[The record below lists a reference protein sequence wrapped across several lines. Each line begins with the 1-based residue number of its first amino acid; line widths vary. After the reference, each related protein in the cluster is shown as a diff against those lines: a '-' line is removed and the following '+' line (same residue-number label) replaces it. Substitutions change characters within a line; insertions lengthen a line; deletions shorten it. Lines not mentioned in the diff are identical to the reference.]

1 MNAHDEYVDDLALL
15 ALDAL
20 PADEARHVRAHLS
33 QCEAC
38 TAEYVRLREAA
49 DVLPL
54 AAALPDSS
62 APSADLKRRIMA
74 GVEPQNVVPMT
85 AQRKPSFVAPPYLL
99 AAACL
104 IAAIIMGALYAQ
116 VSRRAADQSAII
128 ADMTS
133 PGAQHYAVTGGQ
145 VLRAGDRVYI
155 AMRNA
160 PRLPAGK
167 VYQAWTLPQGSKRMA
182 PSVTFVPEKG
192 RVLLRLPVNAA
203 QIAAVAVSV
212 EPVGGSAQPTSK
224 PVFVVLFPSKA

>member
-1 MNAHDEYVDDLALL
+1 MSAHDEYVDDLALL
-15 ALDAL
+15 ALGAL
-20 PADEARHVRAHLS
+20 PAEEARRVRAHMA

-54 AAALPDSS
+54 AGPLPDAA
-62 APSADLKRRIMA
+62 APSAALKQRVMA
-74 GVEPQNVVPMT
+74 GIEPRRRT
-85 AQRKPSFVAPPYLL
+85 GFVTPPYVL

-116 VSRRAADQSAII
+116 VSRRAADQSAVI
-128 ADMTS
+128 ADITS
-133 PGAQHYAVTGGQ
+133 PAAQHYKVAGGQ
-145 VLRAGDRVYI
+145 VLRSGERVYI
-155 AMRNA
+155 AMRSA
-160 PRLPAGK
+160 PPLPAGK

-182 PSVTFVPEKG
+182 PSVTFVPLNG
-192 RVLLRLPVNAA
+192 RVLLRLPVNAR

-212 EPVGGSAQPTSK
+212 EPAGGSAQPTSK

>member
-1 MNAHDEYVDDLALL
+1 MSAHDEYVDDLALL

-20 PADEARHVRAHLS
+20 PADEARRVRAHMA

-54 AAALPDSS
+54 AGPLPDAA
-62 APSADLKRRIMA
+62 APSAALKQRVMA
-74 GVEPQNVVPMT
+74 GIEPRRRT
-85 AQRKPSFVAPPYLL
+85 GFVTPPYVL

-116 VSRRAADQSAII
+116 VSRRAADQSAVI
-128 ADMTS
+128 ADITS
-133 PGAQHYAVTGGQ
+133 PAAQHYKVAGGQ
-145 VLRAGDRVYI
+145 VLRSGERVYI
-155 AMRNA
+155 AMRSA
-160 PRLPAGK
+160 PPLPAGK

-182 PSVTFVPEKG
+182 PSVTFVPQNG
-192 RVLLRLPVNAA
+192 RVLLRLPVNAR

-212 EPVGGSAQPTSK
+212 EPAGGSAQPTSK

>member
-1 MNAHDEYVDDLALL
+1 MSAHDEYVDDLALL
-15 ALDAL
+15 ALGAL
-20 PADEARHVRAHLS
+20 PAEEARRVRAHMA

-54 AAALPDSS
+54 AGPLPDAA
-62 APSADLKRRIMA
+62 APSAALKERVMA
-74 GVEPQNVVPMT
+74 GIEPQNVVPLE
-85 AQRKPSFVAPPYLL
+85 QRRRSGFVTPPYVL

-116 VSRRAADQSAII
+116 VSRRAADQSAVI
-128 ADMTS
+128 ADITS
-133 PGAQHYAVTGGQ
+133 PAAQHYKVAGGQ
-145 VLRAGDRVYI
+145 VLRSGERVYI
-155 AMRNA
+155 AMRSA
-160 PRLPAGK
+160 PPLPAGK

-182 PSVTFVPEKG
+182 PSVTFVPLNG
-192 RVLLRLPVNAA
+192 RVLLRLPVNAR

-212 EPVGGSAQPTSK
+212 EPAGGSAQPTSK

>member
-15 ALDAL
+15 ALGAL
-20 PADEARHVRAHLS
+20 PADEAARVRAHMA

-54 AAALPDSS
+54 AGPLPDAA
-62 APSADLKRRIMA
+62 APSAALKRRIMA
-74 GVEPQNVVPMT
+74 GTRRVG
-85 AQRKPSFVAPPYLL
+85 FVTPPYML

-116 VSRRAADQSAII
+116 VSRRAADQSAVI
-128 ADMTS
+128 ADVTS
-133 PGAQHYAVTGGQ
+133 PAAKHYAVAGGQ
-145 VLRAGDRVYI
+145 VLRTGDRVYI

-160 PRLPAGK
+160 PALPAGK

-182 PSVTFVPEKG
+182 PSVTFVPDKG
-192 RVLLRLPVNAA
+192 RVLLRLPVNATH
-203 QIAAVAVSV
+203 IAAVAVSV
-212 EPVGGSAQPTSK
+212 EPAGGSAQPTSK